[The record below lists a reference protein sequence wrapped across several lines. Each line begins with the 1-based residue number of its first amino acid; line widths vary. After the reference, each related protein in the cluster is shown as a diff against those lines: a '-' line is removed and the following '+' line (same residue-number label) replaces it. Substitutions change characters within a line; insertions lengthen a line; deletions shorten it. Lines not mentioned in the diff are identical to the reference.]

1 MDFGASHR
9 VTSDLQNMS
18 LHSEY
23 DGSDDIVIG
32 NGTSLH
38 ITHIGFTT
46 LFSPYSNFSQPFT
59 LSNVLCVPSMK
70 KNLVSIS
77 KFCQSNHILVEFLP
91 FFFCGERSSNGAPL
105 VIGRNRDGVYE

>member
-1 MDFGASHR
+1 MDSGASHR

-38 ITHIGFTT
+38 ITHTGFTT
-46 LFSPYSNFSQPFT
+46 LFLLILIS
-59 LSNVLCVPSMK
+59 L
-70 KNLVSIS
+70 NL
-77 KFCQSNHILVEFLP
+77 LP
-91 FFFCGERSSNGAPL
+91 FLMSFVFHQ
-105 VIGRNRDGVYE
+105 

>member
-1 MDFGASHR
+1 MHSGASHR

-18 LHSEY
+18 LHSKY
-23 DGSDDIVIG
+23 HGSDDILIG

-59 LSNVLCVPSMK
+59 LSNDLCVPSMK

-91 FFFCGERSSNGAPL
+91 FSFVVKDLQMGHH
-105 VIGRNRDGVYE
+105 